1 LSVLRLLQVLNE
13 GVDGR
18 TDVGG
23 AKGLDTRNGQ
33 ATCGRAQAG
42 AGSFRLEGLDV
53 RAAGTVLALTMG
65 MAGSGMLGKRAITF
79 NLTNSVMPP

>member
-65 MAGSGMLGKRAITF
+65 MADSGMLGKRAITF

>member
-1 LSVLRLLQVLNE
+1 MLNE

-42 AGSFRLEGLDV
+42 AGSFGLQGLDV

-65 MAGSGMLGKRAITF
+65 MADSGMWGKRAITF